1 MKFVVTLL
9 ILLSLVS
16 CSSYNQIVKSD
27 DYEAKYNEANRLF
40 ADKKYERS
48 ITLYEQVFQRSPKSP
63 QGEVSFYRLGK
74 AAYNYGD
81 WYLASYYLTAF
92 QTKFPYSNFV
102 EETIFLAA
110 LCAVENSP
118 EASLDQNETEMALNE
133 LQGFITRFPNSNH
146 VDTCNL
152 IMDQLRF
159 KLQTKEVLNVR
170 LYDKTENFRAAAV
183 SGASFL
189 ENYPISTYREEV
201 AYLLVKN
208 YYFLTVNSIDTKLEE
223 RIEKTTESYLDF
235 LAEFP
240 NSSYLRELEGYKT
253 KVEALKTS
261 GKTLK

>member
-1 MKFVVTLL
+1 MKFVVTLI

-27 DYEAKYNEANRLF
+27 DYEAKFNEANRLF
-40 ADKKYERS
+40 AEKKYERS

-102 EETIFLAA
+102 EETIYLAA

-152 IMDQLRF
+152 IMDKLRF

-170 LYDKTENFRAAAV
+170 LYAKTENFRAATVA
-183 SGASFL
+183 AAAFL
-189 ENYPISTYREEV
+189 DNYPISTYREEV
-201 AYLLVKN
+201 AYLSVRN
-208 YYFLTVNSIDTKLEE
+208 HYFLALNSIDAKLEE
-223 RIEKTTESYLDF
+223 RIEKTVESYSDF

-240 NSSYLRELEGYKT
+240 NSSYLRELEDYKI
-253 KVEALKTS
+253 KAEALKTS

>member
-1 MKFVVTLL
+1 MKFVVTLI

-27 DYEAKYNEANRLF
+27 DYEAKFNEANRLF
-40 ADKKYERS
+40 AEKKYERS

-102 EETIFLAA
+102 EETIYLAA

-133 LQGFITRFPNSNH
+133 LQGFISRFPNSNH

-152 IMDQLRF
+152 IMDKLRF

-170 LYDKTENFRAAAV
+170 LYAKTENFRAATVA
-183 SGASFL
+183 AAAFL
-189 ENYPISTYREEV
+189 DNYPISTYREEV
-201 AYLLVKN
+201 GYILVSN
-208 YYFLTVNSIDTKLEE
+208 HYFLALNSIDSKLEE
-223 RIEKTTESYLDF
+223 RIEKTVESYSDF

-240 NSSYLRELEGYKT
+240 NSSYLRELEDYKI
-253 KVEALKTS
+253 KAEALKTS